1 LRQLLAR
8 GASVRVIVRSAERLP
23 RDLTGAP
30 GLTVLQADLLSL
42 SDDDL
47 LAQLR
52 GCGAVISCLGHT
64 LSLKG
69 IYGAPRDLV
78 TQAAAT
84 VHRVTAVLQPAQPMK
99 LIMMSSVSVND
110 PRGSRSRRGVVERA
124 VLTLLRC
131 VLPPALDNQRAAD
144 FLSRDVGSSDPLLE
158 WVAVRPDTLLDGGAS
173 RYAVHRLLVDSLF
186 APGKTNIE
194 NAAHFMCELVT
205 EDRVWAAWKGR
216 LPVVVNAAAATGSQ
230 PEA

>member
-1 LRQLLAR
+1 
-8 GASVRVIVRSAERLP
+8 
-23 RDLTGAP
+23 
-30 GLTVLQADLLSL
+30 
-42 SDDDL
+42 
-47 LAQLR
+47 
-52 GCGAVISCLGHT
+52 
-64 LSLKG
+64 
-69 IYGAPRDLV
+69 
-78 TQAAAT
+78 
-84 VHRVTAVLQPAQPMK
+84 MK

-158 WVAVRPDTLLDGGAS
+158 WVVVRPDTLLDGGAS
-173 RYAVHRLLVDSLF
+173 RYAVHQSLVGSLF

-194 NAAHFMCELVT
+194 NVAHFMCELVT